1 MGIIS
6 WIRQIRA
13 VSSNKMNKFLVV
25 ASSLV
30 AAVYGEAEA
39 DPALLYGGFGYGL
52 GLPYAYGAYAFGGK
66 SAPCVNAA
74 NVPVPCAG
82 APLAYA
88 GYPYAHGLYGRKKRE
103 AEAEPEADAAAF
115 YGGYGYPY
123 ALGYAGYH
131 GLGYAGLGHAVAAT
145 PFGLTHSSNVGIC
158 TNYLG
163 ASVPCGRKKREA
175 EADADAEAAVLYG
188 GYGYPYGLGYHGLGY
203 AGLGYAGLGYAG
215 LGYAYGGVAATNAA
229 LGHAVAYTPYGATH
243 SSNVGVCTNYLGAQV
258 PC

>member
-1 MGIIS
+1 M
-6 WIRQIRA
+6 
-13 VSSNKMNKFLVV
+13 KFFVV
-25 ASSLV
+25 ASALV
-30 AAVYGEAEA
+30 AACMAEA
-39 DPALLYGGFGYGL
+39 DPAVVYAGYGY
-52 GLPYAYGAYAFGGK
+52 PYAYGFHSFGGK

-175 EADADAEAAVLYG
+175 EAEADAEAAVL
-188 GYGYPYGLGYHGLGY
+188 
-203 AGLGYAGLGYAG
+203 
-215 LGYAYGGVAATNAA
+215 
-229 LGHAVAYTPYGATH
+229 
-243 SSNVGVCTNYLGAQV
+243 
-258 PC
+258 

>member
-1 MGIIS
+1 
-6 WIRQIRA
+6 
-13 VSSNKMNKFLVV
+13 MNKFLVV

-88 GYPYAHGLYGRKKRE
+88 GLPYAHGLYGRKKRE
-103 AEAEPEADAAAF
+103 AEAEAEADPALF
-115 YGGYGYPY
+115 YGAYGYPY
-123 ALGYAGYH
+123 GLGYHGLGYA

-175 EADADAEAAVLYG
+175 EAEADADAEAAVLYG
-188 GYGYPYGLGYHGLGY
+188 GYGYPYGLGYGLGY

-215 LGYAYGGVAATNAA
+215 LGYAHGAVAATNPV
-229 LGHAVAYTPYGATH
+229 LGHAVAHTPFGVTH

>member
-1 MGIIS
+1 MG
-6 WIRQIRA
+6 IRA
-13 VSSNKMNKFLVV
+13 VSSHKMNKFLVV

-39 DPALLYGGFGYGL
+39 DPALLYGGYGYGL
-52 GLPYAYGAYAFGGK
+52 GHPYAYGAYAFGGK

-74 NVPVPCAG
+74 NVPVACAG

-88 GYPYAHGLYGRKKRE
+88 GYPYAHGLYGKRD
-103 AEAEPEADAAAF
+103 ADAEPEADADAAVL
-115 YGGYGYPY
+115 YGGYGYPHG
-123 ALGYAGYH
+123 LGYA

-175 EADADAEAAVLYG
+175 EAEPEADAEAALLYG
-188 GYGYPYGLGYHGLGY
+188 GYGYPYGLGAGLGY

-215 LGYAYGGVAATNAA
+215 LGYAGLGYGGVHATNAA

-243 SSNVGVCTNYLGAQV
+243 SANVGVCTNYLGAQV